1 MGEIDVSVSTEGMA
15 EASAAPAALELRHVH
30 KAFGHVVALSD
41 VSLHVEPGSVTV
53 IVGDNGAGKS
63 TMMKV
68 LSGVYPVDGGE
79 LLINGRPTTLTSP
92 ARARENGIA
101 VVFQNL
107 ALVECLDVAANM
119 YLGRQLKKFGV
130 FADRRAM
137 IDGAADTLA
146 ALKVRIPSVRVP
158 VGVLSGGQRQGV
170 AIARAVQQDTP
181 IVLLDEPTA
190 ALGYRETQQVIT
202 IIGQLRD
209 AGKAVVLVS
218 HDLSMVF
225 DIADSIQVM
234 RLGRVQGVRRR
245 AAADRNEIIGLIT
258 GAIDADVSAPDG
270 RALH

>member
-1 MGEIDVSVSTEGMA
+1 MQLTD
-15 EASAAPAALELRHVH
+15 APASPALELRHVS
-30 KAFGHVVALSD
+30 KAFGHVVALND
-41 VSLHVEPGSVTV
+41 VSVSFQRGEVSV

-68 LSGVYPVDGGE
+68 LSGVYPVDTGE
-79 LLINGRPTTLTSP
+79 LLINGSPTTVLTSP
-92 ARARENGIA
+92 AKARENGIA

-107 ALVECLDVAANM
+107 ALVECLDVAENM
-119 YLGRQLKKFGV
+119 YLGRQITKWGI
-130 FADRRAM
+130 FADKKAM
-137 IDGAADTLA
+137 IDRAADTLTE
-146 ALKVRIPSVRVP
+146 LKVRLPSVRVP

-225 DIADSIQVM
+225 DVADTIQVM

-245 AAADRNEIIGLIT
+245 ESADRNEIVGLIT
-258 GAIDADVSAPDG
+258 GAIDADRKVA
-270 RALH
+270 

>member
-1 MGEIDVSVSTEGMA
+1 VDDNDVIL
-15 EASAAPAALELRHVH
+15 EAVGVEKQFAR
-30 KAFGHVVALSD
+30 VVALRGAD
-41 VSLHVEPGSVTV
+41 FQLRNGEVHA

-68 LSGVYPVDGGE
+68 LSGVYPVDSGE
-79 LLINGRPTTLTSP
+79 LLIDGKPTVLTSP
-92 ARARENGIA
+92 AKAREHGIA

-107 ALVECLDVAANM
+107 ALVECLDVAENM
-119 YLGRQLKKFGV
+119 YLGRQIKRWGI
-130 FADRRAM
+130 FADKKAM
-137 IDGAADTLA
+137 IDGAADTLTE
-146 ALKVRIPSVRVP
+146 LKVRLPSVRVP

-202 IIGQLRD
+202 IIQQLRD

-225 DIADSIQVM
+225 DVADSIQVM
-234 RLGRVQGVRRR
+234 RLGRMQGARRR
-245 AAADRNEIIGLIT
+245 EHADRNEIVGLIT
-258 GAIDADVSAPDG
+258 GAIDADRKVA
-270 RALH
+270 

>member
-1 MGEIDVSVSTEGMA
+1 VSVNDAVSNRPT
-15 EASAAPAALELRHVH
+15 SPFALELRNVS
-30 KAFGHVVALSD
+30 KAFGHVVALSE
-41 VSLHVEPGSVTV
+41 VSLGVEKGAVTV

-68 LSGVYPVDGGE
+68 LSGVYPVDSGE
-79 LLINGRPTTLTSP
+79 ILIDGRATVLTSP
-92 ARARENGIA
+92 AKARENGIA

-119 YLGRQLKKFGV
+119 YLGRQLRKWGI
-130 FADRRAM
+130 FADRPGM
-137 IDGAADTLA
+137 IEGAADTLA

-190 ALGYRETQQVIT
+190 ALGYRETKQVIT

-218 HDLSMVF
+218 HDLGMVF
-225 DIADSIQVM
+225 DIADKIQVM
-234 RLGRVQGVRRR
+234 RLGRVQAVRRR
-245 AAADRNEIIGLIT
+245 SEADRNEIVGLIT
-258 GAIDADVSAPDG
+258 GAIEGDQV
-270 RALH
+270 RAKGAVIH

>member
-1 MGEIDVSVSTEGMA
+1 VGKVDVQLTDAGRPS
-15 EASAAPAALELRHVH
+15 ALELRHVS
-30 KAFGHVVALSD
+30 KAFGHVVALND
-41 VSLHVEPGSVTV
+41 VSLSFQRGEVSV

-68 LSGVYPVDGGE
+68 LSGVYPVDSGE
-79 LLINGRPTTLTSP
+79 LLIDGKPTLLTSP
-92 ARARENGIA
+92 ARAREHGIA

-107 ALVECLDVAANM
+107 ALVECLDVAENM
-119 YLGRQLKKFGV
+119 YLGRQIRKWGI
-130 FADRRAM
+130 FADKKAM
-137 IDGAADTLA
+137 IDRAADTLTE
-146 ALKVRIPSVRVP
+146 LKVRLPSVRVP

-202 IIGQLRD
+202 IIRQLRD

-225 DIADSIQVM
+225 DVADSISVM
-234 RLGRVQGVRRR
+234 RLGSVQGVRRR
-245 AAADRNEIIGLIT
+245 ASADRNEIVGLIT
-258 GAIDADVSAPDG
+258 GAIDADRMVA
-270 RALH
+270 

>member
-1 MGEIDVSVSTEGMA
+1 VGKADVQLTAHVWSDTMSE
-15 EASAAPAALELRHVH
+15 SIRSPALELRHVS
-30 KAFGHVVALSD
+30 KAFGHVVALDD
-41 VSLHVEPGSVTV
+41 VSLSVEAGSVTV

-68 LSGVYPVDGGE
+68 LSGVYPVDKGE
-79 LLINGRPTTLTSP
+79 LFIGGKPASLTSP
-92 ARARENGIA
+92 AKAREHGIA

-107 ALVECLDVAANM
+107 ALVECLDVAENM
-119 YLGRQLKKFGV
+119 YLGRQIQKWGI
-130 FADRRAM
+130 FADKKAM
-137 IDGAADTLA
+137 IDGAADTLT
-146 ALKVRIPSVRVP
+146 ALKVRLPSVRVP

-202 IIGQLRD
+202 IIQQLRD

-225 DIADSIQVM
+225 DVADTIQVM

-245 AAADRNEIIGLIT
+245 DAADRSEIVGLIT
-258 GAIDADVSAPDG
+258 GAIEADQT
-270 RALH
+270 RAA

>member
-1 MGEIDVSVSTEGMA
+1 MTAV
-15 EASAAPAALELRHVH
+15 AATPALELRHVR
-30 KAFGHVVALSD
+30 KAFGHVVALDD
-41 VSLHVEPGSVTV
+41 VSLSVERGAVTV

-68 LSGVYPVDGGE
+68 LSGVYPVDSGE
-79 LLINGRPTTLTSP
+79 LLINGVPTVLTSP
-92 ARARENGIA
+92 ARAREHGIA

-119 YLGRQLKKFGV
+119 YLGRQISKWGV
-130 FADRRAM
+130 FADRKQM
-137 IDGAADTLA
+137 IERAADTLSE
-146 ALKVRIPSVRVP
+146 LQVRLPSVRVP

-190 ALGYRETQQVIT
+190 ALGYRETQQVIA
-202 IIGQLRD
+202 IIGRLRD
-209 AGKAVVLVS
+209 AGKAIVLVS

-225 DIADSIQVM
+225 DVADTIQVM

-245 AAADRNEIIGLIT
+245 EAADRNEIVGLIT
-258 GAIDADVSAPDG
+258 GAIGADREVA
-270 RALH
+270 

>member
-1 MGEIDVSVSTEGMA
+1 MGKVDVQLSGDA
-15 EASAAPAALELRHVH
+15 RPPALELRHVR
-30 KAFGHVVALSD
+30 KAFGHVVALDD
-41 VSLHVEPGSVTV
+41 VSLKVERGEVTV

-68 LSGVYPVDGGE
+68 LSGVYPVDSGE
-79 LLINGRPTTLTSP
+79 LLIDGEPTVLTSP
-92 ARARENGIA
+92 ARARERGIA

-119 YLGRQLKKFGV
+119 YLGRQIRKWGV

-137 IDGAADTLA
+137 MEGAADTLTE
-146 ALKVRIPSVRVP
+146 LKVRLPSVRVP

-202 IIGQLRD
+202 IIRQLRD

-225 DIADSIQVM
+225 DVADAIQVM

-245 AAADRNEIIGLIT
+245 ENADRAEIVGLIT
-258 GAIDADVSAPDG
+258 GAIEADRKA
-270 RALH
+270 A

>member
-1 MGEIDVSVSTEGMA
+1 MGKADVQLTEP
-15 EASAAPAALELRHVH
+15 SQSPALELRHVS
-30 KAFGHVVALSD
+30 KAFGHVVALND
-41 VSLHVEPGSVTV
+41 VSLSFQRGEVSV

-68 LSGVYPVDGGE
+68 LSGVYPVDSGE
-79 LLINGRPTTLTSP
+79 LLIGGDATTLNSP
-92 ARARENGIA
+92 AKAREHGIA

-107 ALVECLDVAANM
+107 ALVECLDVAENM
-119 YLGRQLKKFGV
+119 YLGRQIRKWGI
-130 FADRRAM
+130 FADKKAM
-137 IDGAADTLA
+137 IDQAADTLTE
-146 ALKVRIPSVRVP
+146 LKVRLPSVRVP

-202 IIGQLRD
+202 IIQQLRD

-225 DIADSIQVM
+225 DVADVIQVM

-245 AAADRNEIIGLIT
+245 AAADRNEIVGLIT
-258 GAIDADVSAPDG
+258 GAVDADRMVA
-270 RALH
+270 

>member
-1 MGEIDVSVSTEGMA
+1 MPLALETLTEPTA
-15 EASAAPAALELRHVH
+15 ASQPALELRHAS
-30 KAFGHVVALSD
+30 KAFGHVVALDD
-41 VSLHVEPGSVTV
+41 VSLRAERGSVTV

-68 LSGVYPVDGGE
+68 LSGVYPLDSGQLLVDGE
-79 LLINGRPTTLTSP
+79 PTSLASP
-92 ARARENGIA
+92 ARAREKGIA

-119 YLGRQLKKFGV
+119 YLGRQIRKFGI
-130 FADRRAM
+130 FADRHAM
-137 IDGAADTLA
+137 IEGAADTLA
-146 ALKVRIPSVRVP
+146 SLKVRIPSVRVP

-209 AGKAVVLVS
+209 SGKAVVLVS
-218 HDLSMVF
+218 HDLGMVF
-225 DIADSIQVM
+225 DIADTIQVM

-245 AAADRNEIIGLIT
+245 GSADRNEIVALIT
-258 GAIDADVSAPDG
+258 GAIEADADGERGKMV
-270 RALH
+270 H

>member
-1 MGEIDVSVSTEGMA
+1 VGKADVQLN
-15 EASAAPAALELRHVH
+15 EARTPALEVRHVS
-30 KAFGHVVALSD
+30 KAFGHVVALDD
-41 VSLHVEPGSVTV
+41 VSLGFEPGEVTV

-68 LSGVYPVDGGE
+68 LSGVFPVDSGE
-79 LLINGRPTTLTSP
+79 VLINGKPTILTSP
-92 ARARENGIA
+92 AKARENGIA
-101 VVFQNL
+101 MVFQNL
-107 ALVECLDVAANM
+107 ALVECLDVAENM
-119 YLGRQLKKFGV
+119 YLGRQITRWGV
-130 FADRRAM
+130 FADKRAM
-137 IDGAADTLA
+137 IEGAADTLTD
-146 ALKVRIPSVRVP
+146 LKVRIPSVRVP

-202 IIGQLRD
+202 IIRQLRD

-225 DIADSIQVM
+225 DVADTIQVM

-245 AAADRNEIIGLIT
+245 EAADRNEIVGLIT
-258 GAIDADVSAPDG
+258 GAIDADRS
-270 RALH
+270 RAA

>member
-1 MGEIDVSVSTEGMA
+1 VQLTDPV
-15 EASAAPAALELRHVH
+15 PALELRHVS
-30 KAFGHVVALSD
+30 KAFGHVVALND
-41 VSLHVEPGSVTV
+41 VSLSFQRGEVSV

-68 LSGVYPVDGGE
+68 LSGVYPVDSGDLLIGGE
-79 LLINGRPTTLTSP
+79 ATSLGSP
-92 ARARENGIA
+92 ARAREHGIA

-107 ALVECLDVAANM
+107 ALVECLDVAENM
-119 YLGRQLKKFGV
+119 YLGRQIKKWGI
-130 FADRRAM
+130 FADKKAM
-137 IDGAADTLA
+137 IDGAADTLN
-146 ALKVRIPSVRVP
+146 ALKVRLPSVRVP

-190 ALGYRETQQVIT
+190 ALGYRETQQVI
-202 IIGQLRD
+202 IIIRQLRD

-225 DIADSIQVM
+225 DVADSISVM

-245 AAADRNEIIGLIT
+245 ASADRNEIVGLIT
-258 GAIDADVSAPDG
+258 GAIDADRMVA
-270 RALH
+270 